1 MTRAANIAPAD
12 KLPSAVPL
20 QVSIP
25 FMLGSISLAT
35 SYGSSFFLVD
45 ALRSIG
51 QSATTAGAVISTG
64 TIATILCSLLVGRI
78 ADSVGL
84 TRTISAAAVMMTI
97 AMACFASASTS
108 TRFAYAG
115 GFFLGVGW
123 SGFYMLAPLEVLRH
137 VRSEARIKYLTLL
150 SGSQMLGIGLAAP
163 LARAVAETA
172 GSYIAV
178 YALFAA
184 ACLVAATVFELAG
197 RRGAHA
203 SQPRMPNVGLTLQ
216 GVMEIFRSST
226 RYPIIMIGVGG
237 CVFAGLFTFQTLYAA
252 SRAQSADTFFLVFTL
267 TAVFMRFAVAPIIG
281 KVRIERAVAVLFM
294 CTIGG
299 TVDPFRQCRQYSDL
313 HHRNNG
319 VRAGIRS
326 KLFDAEQHGRRSCRP
341 GWDPPGHCVS
351 GIHALLLR
359 RLIRISE
366 HRGTNREGQQ
376 LRSSSDE
383 HDDACRRQCRNSYD
397 TGVLGRPGALTSFLR
412 RITGCPSKAI
422 TMT

>member
-108 TRFAYAG
+108 TLFAYAG

-184 ACLVAATVFELAG
+184 ACLVAATFFELAG

-203 SQPRMPNVGLTLQ
+203 SQPRMPNIGLTLQ

-267 TAVFMRFAVAPIIG
+267 TAVFMRFAVATIIG

-294 CTIGG
+294 CTIAGLLILFVNVDSTAIYIIG
-299 TVDPFRQCRQYSDL
+299 TMVFALGYGLSYSTLNSMAVDLADRDGTPLAIASQVFTLSYFVGLFGFPSIAGQIVKASSFDHLLMSMMMLVVANAVILTTQVFSA
-313 HHRNNG
+313 G
-319 VRAGIRS
+319 RA
-326 KLFDAEQHGRRSCRP
+326 H
-341 GWDPPGHCVS
+341 
-351 GIHALLLR
+351 
-359 RLIRISE
+359 
-366 HRGTNREGQQ
+366 
-376 LRSSSDE
+376 
-383 HDDACRRQCRNSYD
+383 
-397 TGVLGRPGALTSFLR
+397 
-412 RITGCPSKAI
+412 
-422 TMT
+422 